1 MNGIVRQCAA
11 MFGRTRKE
19 IQIRE
24 HYEADLWTVEVDR
37 RQMEQVLLNLFVNAW
52 QAMPGG
58 GELYLRTENVHIDE
72 HHMPQYRV
80 VPGRYIKITVTDTGV
95 GMSEA
100 TRQRIFEPFFT
111 TKKMGRGTGLGLASA
126 YGIVKNHNGYIDV
139 HSESGRGSTF
149 AVYLPA
155 SEKAPSREDRPL
167 TEAVTGS
174 GTVLLVDD
182 EEIVRE
188 VGGPMLEQL
197 GYRVLTA
204 GGAREAIEVFQR
216 EKERIDL
223 VILDLIMPGIGG
235 GETFDRLKEIDP
247 NVRVLLA
254 SGYSIDGVAGEILK
268 RGCRGFIQKPFT
280 LDQLS
285 EKIRDIL
292 QPAGTGRA
300 SAEAESTPTGG

>member
-1 MNGIVRQCAA
+1 MNEIARQSSA

-19 IQIRE
+19 ILIRE

-37 RQMEQVLLNLFVNAW
+37 RQMEQVMLNLFVNAW
-52 QAMPGG
+52 QSMPGG
-58 GELYLRTENVHIDE
+58 GELYLRTENVHLDE
-72 HHMPQYRV
+72 HDMPQYRV

-95 GMSEA
+95 GMTEA

-126 YGIVKNHNGYIDV
+126 YGIVKNHSGYIDV
-139 HSESGRGSTF
+139 HSENGRGSTF

-155 SEKAPSREDRPL
+155 SERAPSPEHRPFPE
-167 TEAVTGS
+167 TVAGS

-188 VGGPMLEQL
+188 VGGSMLERL
-197 GYRVLTA
+197 GYRVLSA
-204 GGAREAIEVFQR
+204 GGGREAIEVFRR
-216 EKERIDL
+216 EKDRIDL

-235 GETFDRLKEIDP
+235 GETFDRLKQIDP

-254 SGYSIDGVAGEILK
+254 SGYSIDGKAGEILR

-280 LDQLS
+280 IDQLS

-292 QPAGTGRA
+292 APGIDLKGD
-300 SAEAESTPTGG
+300 G